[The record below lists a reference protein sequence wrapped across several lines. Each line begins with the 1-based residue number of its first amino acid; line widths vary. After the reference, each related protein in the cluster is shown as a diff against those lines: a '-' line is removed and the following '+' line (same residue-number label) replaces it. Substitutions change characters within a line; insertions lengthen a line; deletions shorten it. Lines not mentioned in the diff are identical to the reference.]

1 MSVIKMLSHVVCVIN
16 KILSRVS
23 LSGSE
28 PRVQWSQQSRDQRCL
43 PARQQPPDLHWWER
57 HQHPAVGGCL
67 GNCHLPHILPSQSG
81 TCNLSDPSH
90 SITVLPCCHQGA
102 PSPLCLLE
110 IERKRKHMHTVKSLV
125 TDVTADERFI
135 RVINYILFSVL
146 LFVIECRSNL
156 LRCRT

>member
-1 MSVIKMLSHVVCVIN
+1 MSVIKMLFHVVCVMN
-16 KILSRVS
+16 KILSCVS

-67 GNCHLPHILPSQSG
+67 GNCHLPRILPSQSG

-90 SITVLPCCHQGA
+90 SFTVLPCCHQGA

-110 IERKRKHMHTVKSLV
+110 MHAVRSLV

-135 RVINYILFSVL
+135 CVINDLLFNAL

-156 LRCRT
+156 LRCRM